1 MMLNIN
7 SIFSKIIEMVQSFWF
22 SLLEERQLVENN
34 IQELNVELNKL
45 SEEIYL
51 TKIHLINKALY
62 NNIFFSNERFNDNI
76 EIILKKYYKVIPY
89 VFELGGRKELV
100 SKNFNAKEVAQIIL
114 RLLYLKKDELDKI
127 DNHLPII

>member
-1 MMLNIN
+1 M
-7 SIFSKIIEMVQSFWF
+7 
-22 SLLEERQLVENN
+22 
-34 IQELNVELNKL
+34 QELNVELNKL

-51 TKIHLINKALY
+51 TKIHLISKALY
-62 NNIFFSNERFNDNI
+62 NNIFFSNERFNE

-127 DNHLPII
+127 DNNLPII

>member
-1 MMLNIN
+1 
-7 SIFSKIIEMVQSFWF
+7 MVQSFW
-22 SLLEERQLVENN
+22 LLEERQLVENN

-51 TKIHLINKALY
+51 TKIHLISKALY

-127 DNHLPII
+127 DNNLPII

>member
-1 MMLNIN
+1 
-7 SIFSKIIEMVQSFWF
+7 MVQSFW
-22 SLLEERQLVENN
+22 LLEERQLVENN

-51 TKIHLINKALY
+51 TKIHLISKALY

-89 VFELGGRKELV
+89 VCELGGRKELV

-127 DNHLPII
+127 DNNLPII